1 MECRLTIFIAAK
13 TLIEKHHARAII
25 GFRAWQ
31 EAVFVAQ
38 LGNESQVPIVSLSNE
53 APPWAFSQWPFLV
66 SAARNVDA
74 QMKAVAAIIQ
84 SWQWRKVNIIYEDF
98 NPVANGINPNII
110 TAIQEVDAEINELVA
125 LSPFSPYLSI
135 SEKLESLKN
144 GQCRVFIVHTSIT
157 LATKI
162 FEEASEMGMMGKDF
176 VWITTNDITS
186 QIDSLNA
193 SSISS
198 IQGVLGV
205 KSYFSTS
212 NKHFKDFQ
220 SQFQVMFRLQYPDG
234 PLPEVGTSTLQAYD
248 AAWAVALALEGNPHS
263 KHSGCLDKMNGQEL
277 LENILKTKFEGLIG
291 LFNFSTERKLA
302 PVHIFSIVNV
312 VGKSYRRLGYWTEGL
327 GFSESIHKPSIY
339 NKSMSILGQVFWPGG
354 PWSVPKGWVIPTSHS
369 YRLKIGVPAE
379 STFREFVNVTYDHLG
394 GNPIIKGFSIEVFEA
409 ALALLPY
416 HLPYDFIPFAGTYD
430 SLVEQVHVK
439 VKYYLSTAYFLYYIY
454 THLNIIYTRHLYDYW
469 ISFMITTFQ
478 NGFIWHVRVIFYKLN
493 TFMSSKMK
501 NLHLCSCLN

>member
-38 LGNESQVPIVSLSNE
+38 LGNESQVPIISLSNE

-74 QMKAVAAIIQ
+74 QMKVVAAIIQ
-84 SWQWRKVNIIYEDF
+84 SWQWRQVNIIYEDF
-98 NPVANGINPNII
+98 NPIANGINPNII

-144 GQCRVFIVHTSIT
+144 GQCRVFILHTSIT
-157 LATKI
+157 LAIKI
-162 FEEASEMGMMGKDF
+162 FKEASEMGMMGKDF

-193 SSISS
+193 SSITS

-205 KSYFSTS
+205 KNYFSIS

-220 SQFQVMFRLQYPDG
+220 SRFQVMFRLQYPDG

-248 AAWAVALALEGNPHS
+248 AAWAVAFSLEGNPHS

-277 LENILKTKFEGLIG
+277 LENILKTKFEGLTG
-291 LFNFSTERKLA
+291 LFNFSTKGKLA

-394 GNPIIKGFSIEVFEA
+394 GNPIIKGFSIEVFKA

-439 VKYYLSTAYFLYYIY
+439 VKYYLSTAYLLYYIY
-454 THLNIIYTRHLYDYW
+454 THLNSIYTRYLYDYW

-501 NLHLCSCLN
+501 NLHLCRCLN